1 MSGVERPIEQ
11 ESSAC
16 RGGSLGAG
24 ERVSG
29 RAGERARAGRRER
42 RAAQRSARS
51 GPRRNPQPERGSPS
65 RAPRGPHPHSAG
77 QCPVFPP
84 VRGAAAAAA
93 ADGTKQDRGGVA
105 TSIEEPARPRAPQSR
120 GPGPVTGGLRK
131 GERRR
136 RRRRRGGSG
145 DTMSSPSP
153 GKRRMDTDVVKLIE
167 SKHEV
172 TILGGLNE
180 FVVKFYGPQGTP
192 YEGGVWKVRVDL
204 PDKYPFK
211 SPSIGFMNKIFH
223 PNIDE
228 ASGTVCLDVINQT
241 WTALY
246 DLTNIFE
253 SFLPQLLAYPNPI
266 DPLNG
271 DAAAMY
277 LHRPEEYK
285 QKIKE
290 YIQKYATE
298 EALKEQEEGTGDSSS
313 ESSMSDFSEDEAQ
326 DMEL

>member
-1 MSGVERPIEQ
+1 
-11 ESSAC
+11 
-16 RGGSLGAG
+16 
-24 ERVSG
+24 
-29 RAGERARAGRRER
+29 
-42 RAAQRSARS
+42 
-51 GPRRNPQPERGSPS
+51 
-65 RAPRGPHPHSAG
+65 
-77 QCPVFPP
+77 
-84 VRGAAAAAA
+84 
-93 ADGTKQDRGGVA
+93 
-105 TSIEEPARPRAPQSR
+105 
-120 GPGPVTGGLRK
+120 
-131 GERRR
+131 
-136 RRRRRGGSG
+136 
-145 DTMSSPSP
+145 
-153 GKRRMDTDVVKLIE
+153 MDTDVVKLIE

-285 QKIKE
+285 QKIKGSCPSRYPALQPRAFAWRTSGE
-290 YIQKYATE
+290 CFLHLILSRGVELAIQT
-298 EALKEQEEGTGDSSS
+298 L
-313 ESSMSDFSEDEAQ
+313 F
-326 DMEL
+326 

>member
-1 MSGVERPIEQ
+1 
-11 ESSAC
+11 
-16 RGGSLGAG
+16 
-24 ERVSG
+24 
-29 RAGERARAGRRER
+29 
-42 RAAQRSARS
+42 
-51 GPRRNPQPERGSPS
+51 
-65 RAPRGPHPHSAG
+65 
-77 QCPVFPP
+77 
-84 VRGAAAAAA
+84 
-93 ADGTKQDRGGVA
+93 
-105 TSIEEPARPRAPQSR
+105 
-120 GPGPVTGGLRK
+120 
-131 GERRR
+131 
-136 RRRRRGGSG
+136 
-145 DTMSSPSP
+145 MSSPSP

-211 SPSIGFMNKIFH
+211 SPSIVFLSVTVFNSILSICFR
-223 PNIDE
+223 
-228 ASGTVCLDVINQT
+228 SGTVCLDVINQT

>member
-1 MSGVERPIEQ
+1 MRDVRP
-11 ESSAC
+11 
-16 RGGSLGAG
+16 
-24 ERVSG
+24 G
-29 RAGERARAGRRER
+29 R
-42 RAAQRSARS
+42 
-51 GPRRNPQPERGSPS
+51 
-65 RAPRGPHPHSAG
+65 
-77 QCPVFPP
+77 
-84 VRGAAAAAA
+84 
-93 ADGTKQDRGGVA
+93 GVA
-105 TSIEEPARPRAPQSR
+105 TPEPRRLFPVNAIVTRLAVTSGALARAF
-120 GPGPVTGGLRK
+120 PVR
-131 GERRR
+131 
-136 RRRRRGGSG
+136 
-145 DTMSSPSP
+145 
-153 GKRRMDTDVVKLIE
+153 IE

>member
-1 MSGVERPIEQ
+1 
-11 ESSAC
+11 
-16 RGGSLGAG
+16 
-24 ERVSG
+24 
-29 RAGERARAGRRER
+29 
-42 RAAQRSARS
+42 
-51 GPRRNPQPERGSPS
+51 
-65 RAPRGPHPHSAG
+65 
-77 QCPVFPP
+77 
-84 VRGAAAAAA
+84 
-93 ADGTKQDRGGVA
+93 
-105 TSIEEPARPRAPQSR
+105 
-120 GPGPVTGGLRK
+120 
-131 GERRR
+131 
-136 RRRRRGGSG
+136 
-145 DTMSSPSP
+145 
-153 GKRRMDTDVVKLIE
+153 IE

-211 SPSIGFMNKIFH
+211 SPSIGNKPLLSH
-223 PNIDE
+223 PKPGG
-228 ASGTVCLDVINQT
+228 SCLGCE
-241 WTALY
+241 

>member
-1 MSGVERPIEQ
+1 MI
-11 ESSAC
+11 
-16 RGGSLGAG
+16 
-24 ERVSG
+24 G
-29 RAGERARAGRRER
+29 RADERARAGRRER
-42 RAAQRSARS
+42 RAAQSSAGA
-51 GPRRNPQPERGSPS
+51 GPQRNPQPERGSPS

-77 QCPVFPP
+77 QCRVFP
-84 VRGAAAAAA
+84 VRGAAA
-93 ADGTKQDRGGVA
+93 DWTQQDLEGVA
-105 TSIEEPARPRAPQSR
+105 TSTEEPARPRAPRSR
-120 GPGPVTGGLRK
+120 GPGPVTDQRRK
-131 GERRR
+131 GERQRR
-136 RRRRRGGSG
+136 RRRRRGSSG